1 MLQLFRYFWMNPGEH
16 RNLGLHITRVISTK
30 LDCWTTEEV
39 AVAEG
44 VGNKRANMYWEGKK
58 EGKPITIQP
67 NSTQAERRTHIK
79 DKYIKK
85 LWVHP
90 TLPNPYEAVLSG
102 EIELKYSKPDIQGNP
117 IQPQANLKIA
127 QKTNEV
133 AEPKQNPAPNKVL
146 V

>member
-1 MLQLFRYFWMNPGEH
+1 MNPGEH

-30 LDCWTTEEV
+30 LDCWTAEEV

-58 EGKPITIQP
+58 EGKPISIQP
-67 NSTQAERRTHIK
+67 NSSQAERRTYIK

-85 LWVHP
+85 LWLHP
-90 TLPNPYEAVLSG
+90 TLPSPYESVLSG
-102 EIELKYSKPDIQGNP
+102 EIETKYCNEELASKP
-117 IQPQANLKIA
+117 IQPQANLKVA
-127 QKTNEV
+127 QKTPE
-133 AEPKQNPAPNKVL
+133 AADLKQTAAANKVL